1 MGDKVVR
8 GTVTPLS
15 ESISVQDAEN
25 VAKKVAEAIQT
36 QMQQLQTLQ
45 GFNIENQSLTKL
57 PLDLPDLV
65 SYNIMVQ
72 LLIHITIWLQF
83 ALICSDDGIL

>member
-1 MGDKVVR
+1 MGDKVR

-25 VAKKVAEAIQT
+25 VAKRVAEAIET

-45 GFNIENQSLTKL
+45 GFADENTSLHKL
-57 PLDLPDLV
+57 LLELPDLV
-65 SYNIMVQ
+65 SYNIMVSPS
-72 LLIHITIWLQF
+72 LSFYNSEDSLQIF
-83 ALICSDDGIL
+83 HSWG

>member
-1 MGDKVVR
+1 MGDQVR

-25 VAKKVAEAIQT
+25 VAKKVAEAIDS

-45 GFNIENQSLTKL
+45 GFADENQSLTKL
-57 PLDLPDLV
+57 LLELPDLV
-65 SYNIMVQ
+65 SYNIMV
-72 LLIHITIWLQF
+72 LPFFTILKV
-83 ALICSDDGIL
+83 